1 MAIARVILK
10 NPPLL
15 ILDEATSS
23 LDSLSEQAILTALKE
38 VSQRRTTLV
47 IAHRLSTVMDADS
60 ILVMEGGK
68 IVESGHHQD
77 LLARNGHYAR
87 LWFQQHQSD
96 GGDTEI
102 QPEA

>member
-1 MAIARVILK
+1 
-10 NPPLL
+10 
-15 ILDEATSS
+15 
-23 LDSLSEQAILTALKE
+23 
-38 VSQRRTTLV
+38 
-47 IAHRLSTVMDADS
+47 MDADS

-102 QPEA
+102 QPES

>member
-1 MAIARVILK
+1 MQ
-10 NPPLL
+10 
-15 ILDEATSS
+15 ATSA
-23 LDSLSEQAILTALKE
+23 LDSITEQQVQSSLRAIR
-38 VSQRRTTLV
+38 SHITTIIV
-47 IAHRLSTVMDADS
+47 AHRLSTVMDADS

-102 QPEA
+102 QPES